1 VTEPRWPRWPLVVSA
16 AVAVLLISGAAW
28 AAGRA
33 SAPDTPVATDDQIAI
48 VPPVVRTI
56 DGVPVGIQRSRAG
69 ALAAADNYV
78 ARVTETIVQDP
89 TVYARLVRAV
99 WAPEGQARA
108 LREGESTR
116 QRSTAAVENYA
127 AGGRGLS
134 IVAARRLDTYD
145 GARAEV
151 TIWTAGFNWG
161 PLQRPGQRWFLTE
174 TTLRWDGQ
182 RWRVETM
189 NEAERPAPAPARV
202 GYDDAASLKAETFD
216 RELRG
221 MTAPTYGGG

>member
-1 VTEPRWPRWPLVVSA
+1 VTERRWPRVVA
-16 AVAVLLISGAAW
+16 AMVVAIVISGAAW

-33 SAPDTPVATDDQIAI
+33 SAPVRPPSDEIATVQTA
-48 VPPVVRTI
+48 VRTI

-89 TVYARLVRAV
+89 GAYARLVRAV
-99 WAPEGQARA
+99 WVPEGQDRA

-134 IVAARRLDTYD
+134 IVAARRLDMYD
-145 GARAEV
+145 GARADV
-151 TIWTAGFNWG
+151 TIWTAGFSWG
-161 PLQRPGQRWFLTE
+161 PRQPPGQRWFLTE

-182 RWRVETM
+182 RWRVEKM
-189 NEAERPAPAPARV
+189 DEAQRPAPAPARV
-202 GYDDAASLKAETFD
+202 GYDAAASLKTETFD

-221 MTAPTYGGG
+221 MNAPTYGDG

>member
-1 VTEPRWPRWPLVVSA
+1 VTERRWPLVVA
-16 AVAVLLISGAAW
+16 AVVVALLIAGAAW

-33 SAPDTPVATDDQIAI
+33 SAPDTPAASDDENASVQSA
-48 VPPVVRTI
+48 VRTI
-56 DGVPVGIQRSRAG
+56 DGVPVGIQLSRAG

-89 TVYARLVRAV
+89 GAYARLVGAV
-99 WAPEGQARA
+99 WVPGGQDGA

-145 GARAEV
+145 GTRAEV
-151 TIWTAGFNWG
+151 TTWTAGFNWG
-161 PLQRPGQRWFLTE
+161 PQQRPGQRWFLTE

-182 RWRVETM
+182 RWRVEKM
-189 NEAERPAPAPARV
+189 DEAQRPAPAPARV
-202 GYDDAASLKAETFD
+202 GYDDAASLKTETFD
-216 RELRG
+216 RELLG
-221 MTAPTYGGG
+221 MTAPTYGDG